1 MLEQSSRA
9 QDRMTSTAAD
19 HTDSSPS
26 NEDSNSE
33 EDSLSSLSQAGRAEI
48 SRNRSFSM
56 SARPKGTT
64 TRVAGG
70 PSTKLKRLSAL
81 ERLADV
87 PGENLTVSLGSLYCN
102 ACHVKLGWKKSIVAS
117 HVRTERHREG
127 KVQLL
132 KAAAHQTTICPVI

>member
-1 MLEQSSRA
+1 MAEQSSRP

-19 HTDSSPS
+19 HTDSSSS
-26 NEDSNSE
+26 NEDSDSE

-48 SRNRSFSM
+48 SRNRSFSR
-56 SARPKGTT
+56 SARQKGKTI
-64 TRVAGG
+64 RVAGG

-102 ACHVKLGWKKSIVAS
+102 ACHVKLSSKKSRDETNVKF
-117 HVRTERHREG
+117 H
-127 KVQLL
+127 
-132 KAAAHQTTICPVI
+132 